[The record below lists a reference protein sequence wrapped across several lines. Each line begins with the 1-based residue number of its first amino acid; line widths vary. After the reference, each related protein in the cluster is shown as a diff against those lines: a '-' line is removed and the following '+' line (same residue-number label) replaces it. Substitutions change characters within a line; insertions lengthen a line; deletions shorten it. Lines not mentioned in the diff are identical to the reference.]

1 MEVLY
6 NIRPYFVGI
15 FPYIGHWNG
24 HWCIYTYA
32 IDWYIYKIYIYII
45 CMWMWMCIYLYIV
58 YRDMLDT
65 FGYYKNV
72 WKDKRSLPVPTPIV
86 RFASWQMQQWYS
98 CKMPP
103 PAPAPS
109 HEGWDMKCSAGCV
122 RPILWPS
129 EVNHDKSWH
138 LDVPYFLGKPH
149 KPLLGGFYL
158 HDENQEQNWK
168 IYQPE
173 WRDFTPLRIARG
185 KPNVGFHA
193 NNKWPSKLGYVR
205 FQYFQ

>member
-1 MEVLY
+1 
-6 NIRPYFVGI
+6 
-15 FPYIGHWNG
+15 
-24 HWCIYTYA
+24 
-32 IDWYIYKIYIYII
+32 
-45 CMWMWMCIYLYIV
+45 MWMCIYLYIV

-138 LDVPYFLGKPH
+138 LDVPYFLGNLTNHCWVASIYTTRTRNKI
-149 KPLLGGFYL
+149 GRFTNQNGEIL
-158 HDENQEQNWK
+158 HRWESHVGNQMLVSMPIINDL
-168 IYQPE
+168 
-173 WRDFTPLRIARG
+173 RSSAMLDFNIFNRILSG
-185 KPNVGFHA
+185 K
-193 NNKWPSKLGYVR
+193 LT
-205 FQYFQ
+205 